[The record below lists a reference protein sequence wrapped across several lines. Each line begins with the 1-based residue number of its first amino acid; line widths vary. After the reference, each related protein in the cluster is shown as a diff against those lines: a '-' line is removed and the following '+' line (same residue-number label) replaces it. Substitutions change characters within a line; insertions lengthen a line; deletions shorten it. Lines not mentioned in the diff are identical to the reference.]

1 MYSIGLADP
10 GPIASI
16 FWLDEELGSDIYLDG
31 IVTVVDA
38 KYGLEQFKDPDRILK
53 NDETTNTLE
62 MNTAVKQIALADMI
76 LLNKVD
82 VVSLQHKE
90 TMFGVV
96 KGINSSA
103 TLVETQYSKV
113 DLDLILDLHAVRIFV
128 IL

>member
-53 NDETTNTLE
+53 NDETNTLE

-90 TMFGVV
+90 TMFDVV

-113 DLDLILDLHAVRIFV
+113 DLDLILDLHAVRILA

>member
-1 MYSIGLADP
+1 MADP

-53 NDETTNTLE
+53 NDETNTLE

-90 TMFGVV
+90 TMFDVV

-113 DLDLILDLHAVRIFV
+113 DLDLILDLHAVRILA

>member
-1 MYSIGLADP
+1 MADP

-53 NDETTNTLE
+53 NDETNTLE

-90 TMFGVV
+90 TMFDVV

-113 DLDLILDLHAVRIFV
+113 DLDLILDLHAVRIFA